1 MNILSMSFK
10 FESCIIDLLLNPT
23 IQDDFQSCRLESLL
37 LRHMNRVNLDTVEDV
52 LQILH
57 KCVARVER
65 LRDLKIRYQ

>member
-1 MNILSMSFK
+1 MAQSYPKWPKLPHFTVNL
-10 FESCIIDLLLNPT
+10 T

-37 LRHMNRVNLDTVEDV
+37 LRYMNRVNLDTVEDV